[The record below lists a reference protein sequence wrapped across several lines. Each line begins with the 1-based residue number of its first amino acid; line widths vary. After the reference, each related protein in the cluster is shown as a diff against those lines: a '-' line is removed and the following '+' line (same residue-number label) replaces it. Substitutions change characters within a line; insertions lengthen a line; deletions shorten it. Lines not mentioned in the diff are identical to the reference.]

1 MLVLIGAK
9 ENHGPFGQ
17 NSMVLNGP
25 WRYGLSLARGS
36 QARHA
41 RAAGGTGAQPSLA
54 AFQLG
59 LRRRSISRG
68 GTMPM
73 RRIPASISRVYLS
86 GFKWLNCA
94 GGTKPITSAAT
105 DETVP
110 S

>member
-17 NSMVLNGP
+17 KNSMVPNGP

-41 RAAGGTGAQPSLA
+41 RAAGGTGARPSPA

-59 LRRRSISRG
+59 LLISSAPAARG
-68 GTMPM
+68 RARTG
-73 RRIPASISRVYLS
+73 L
-86 GFKWLNCA
+86 
-94 GGTKPITSAAT
+94 AA
-105 DETVP
+105 
-110 S
+110 